1 MREFLLRRRATTA
14 MAAAATV
21 AVLGL
26 TACGGDDSDSSSA
39 SSGDTAADTSAAQ
52 NGSAELAAA
61 KKRLDAATKAPSK
74 IGPTVP
80 ISKPIPSGKSIIYVN
95 CGAVA
100 CTNTGAG
107 LKEAATALGWTYK
120 EINAQPTPES
130 IQAAFAQVVR
140 EKPDGVASNGF
151 STAAYQRQLAQLKDA
166 KIPVLSNTGT
176 EPAGNG
182 LSLQLQSD
190 VAPRAMELLADKAVL
205 DAGGKGDFGSIII
218 TGYPIVKQYG
228 EAFTAE
234 VKKVCPDCGV
244 KDLEIQPTSIG
255 KDAPAKITNFLRA
268 NPSVKGIFLGYDD
281 LANGLATAVRNAGVD
296 MPKSY
301 SWAPTQIGVKALQ
314 TGERTA
320 AVAQGTRET
329 GWQFADAFARS
340 FVGQPVSE
348 SAKWQDWEVWSK
360 DYGNVPKN
368 ADNPPVIADYKQQ
381 FLKLWGK

>member
-14 MAAAATV
+14 LAAAATV

-26 TACGGDDSDSSSA
+26 TACGGDDADSA
-39 SSGDTAADTSAAQ
+39 SDGSAASSTAAAS
-52 NGSAELAAA
+52 GSAELEAA
-61 KKRLDAATKAPSK
+61 KARLEAATKAPTT
-74 IGPTVP
+74 IGPTEP
-80 ISKPIPSGKSIIYVN
+80 ITKPIPTGKSVIYVN

-107 LKEAATALGWTYK
+107 LKEAAAALGWKYK
-120 EINAQPTPES
+120 EINALPTPES
-130 IQAAFAQVVR
+130 IQAAFSQVVR

-151 STAAYQRQLAQLKDA
+151 STAAYQRQLAQMKDA
-166 KIPVLSNTGT
+166 GIAVLSNTGT
-176 EPAGNG
+176 EPAGDG
-182 LSLQLQSD
+182 LLLQLQSD
-190 VAPRAMELLADKAVL
+190 VAPEAMALLADKAVL
-205 DAGGKGDFGSIII
+205 DAGGKGDFGNVII

-234 VKKVCPDCGV
+234 VKKICPDCGV
-244 KDLEIQPTSIG
+244 KNLDIQPTSIG

-281 LANGLATAVRNAGVD
+281 LANGLATAVRNAGID

-329 GWQFADAFARS
+329 GWQFADAFARVFTKQS
-340 FVGQPVSE
+340 IEPSR
-348 SAKWQDWEVWSK
+348 KWQDWQVWSK
-360 DYGNVPKN
+360 DYDNVPEDV
-368 ADNPPVIADYKQQ
+368 DNPPVIADYQEQ
-381 FLKLWGK
+381 FKKLWNK